1 MKKISF
7 FLMLAG
13 ITITC
18 FSQQKKSV
26 PKWVSDRGYW
36 IIESNR
42 KMPKKSTIYF
52 YTNDNVMVYQEK
64 VEGLKLKTARQKTLV
79 HLKQVL
85 EQTVTAWEKGI
96 KINDTGLLVATPFKK

>member
-1 MKKISF
+1 
-7 FLMLAG
+7 
-13 ITITC
+13 
-18 FSQQKKSV
+18 
-26 PKWVSDRGYW
+26 
-36 IIESNR
+36 
-42 KMPKKSTIYF
+42 
-52 YTNDNVMVYQEK
+52 MVYQEK